1 MLKIEVIKFEAQDII
16 TTSGNPVIEDTPV
29 APKEDKC
36 TCPDDRKEDGS
47 YNEAAGRCE
56 AAGHPGCNY
65 PAEKGH
71 NCEYI
76 A

>member
-1 MLKIEVIKFEAQDII
+1 MLKIEVIKFEAMDVI
-16 TTSGNPVIEDTPV
+16 TASDAAPVEAV
-29 APKEDKC
+29 C
-36 TCPDDRKEDGS
+36 SCPDDRNADGS

-71 NCEYI
+71 NCEFI

>member
-16 TTSGNPVIEDTPV
+16 TTSNAASEE
-29 APKEDKC
+29 PKC
-36 TCPDDRKEDGS
+36 SCPDDRKADGS
-47 YNEAAGRCE
+47 YNEAAGRCQ
-56 AAGHPGCNY
+56 AAGHPGCEY